1 MLLQSG
7 ARPNRRRSLMT
18 KTDFLVH
25 HARVAAGGAPGPA
38 RWMLVLHGIMG
49 SGGNFRSIARRL
61 TESAPLWGFVLVDL
75 RAHGLSQ
82 GAEPPHTVSAAAED
96 LVRLE
101 RSLGLPIRGVM
112 GHSFGGKVALAYMGL
127 RSGEL
132 DQAWVLDAGAGAYPE
147 ERRTGSTHAVLR
159 MLEEMPMP
167 LPSRER
173 FFEIVAEHGY
183 DRALAEWLAMNV
195 RRAEDG
201 YRLRVDLGVIR
212 ALLTDY
218 FERDLWSVIES
229 PGAARE
235 VHIVIAGRP
244 SAVPEADNARY
255 RALAAARPGAVI
267 VHDMPDAGHWLH
279 ADDPEGLLAIIG
291 PALAPSRPT

>member
-1 MLLQSG
+1 
-7 ARPNRRRSLMT
+7 
-18 KTDFLVH
+18 V
-25 HARVAAGGAPGPA
+25 
-38 RWMLVLHGIMG
+38 
-49 SGGNFRSIARRL
+49 
-61 TESAPLWGFVLVDL
+61 
-75 RAHGLSQ
+75 
-82 GAEPPHTVSAAAED
+82 PPHTVGAAAED

-101 RSLGLPIRGVM
+101 RSMGLPIHGVM
-112 GHSFGGKVALAYMGL
+112 GHSFGGKVALAYLGL

-147 ERRTGSTHAVLR
+147 ERRTSSTHAVLR

-201 YRLRVDLGVIR
+201 NGFRLRVDLSAIR

-218 FERDLWSVIES
+218 FERDLWPVLEEPVASAGGAVS
-229 PGAARE
+229 GAARE
-235 VHIVIAGRP
+235 VHIVVAGRS
-244 SAVPEADNARY
+244 SAVPDADNARY
-255 RALAAARPGAVI
+255 RALAAARPGAVF
-267 VHDMPDAGHWLH
+267 VHDMPNAGHWLH
-279 ADDPEGLLAIIG
+279 ADDPEGLLAIIR
-291 PALAPSRPT
+291 PALAAP